1 MAVTFTQ
8 AQYNIVQQVVQRYVN
23 GNAPENQFHDTEIN
37 QLATVA
43 KAVGFIP
50 RDFKTA
56 SVGAFQEA
64 AKNRPLT
71 TLMDFLAFVGHP

>member
-1 MAVTFTQ
+1 MAVTFTT
-8 AQYNIVQQVVQRYVN
+8 AQYNIVQQVVQRYIN

-37 QLATVA
+37 QLAKVA
-43 KAVGFIP
+43 NQVGFVP
-50 RDFKTA
+50 RDFKSA

-64 AKNRPLT
+64 CRNRPLT

>member
-8 AQYNIVQQVVQRYVN
+8 AQYNIVQQVVQRYVF
-23 GNAPENQFHDTEIN
+23 GNAPENYFHDTEIQ
-37 QLATVA
+37 QLANVA
-43 KAVGFIP
+43 AQVKFVP
-50 RDFKTA
+50 RDFKSST
-56 SVGAFQEA
+56 VGAFTEA